1 MNYKAII
8 FDFNG
13 TLFFDNDKHVL
24 AWGKISKLIRGRGI
38 SDEELH
44 EQFNGTPNAKNIQYM
59 KNNQATSE
67 ELKRYSLLKEEYY
80 REFCKQDKASF
91 HLVDGAV
98 AFFDKLK
105 ELGIPFTIASASIK
119 ENIDFFVESFNLDKW
134 IDPEMI
140 IYDDGSYSNKVNM
153 FKDAAQKLKHNVKD
167 ILVFEDSF
175 SGIANAY
182 KAGIEKIV
190 VICPQEKESEYRDLP
205 GVIMTIQDFSDFNKL
220 I

>member
-59 KNNQATSE
+59 MNNQATSE
-67 ELKRYSLLKEEYY
+67 ELKKYSLLKEEYY

-119 ENIDFFVESFNLDKW
+119 ENIDFFVESFHLDKW
-134 IDPEMI
+134 MKVDDI
-140 IYDDGSYSNKVNM
+140 IYDNGTYQNKIAM
-153 FKDAAQKLKHNVKD
+153 FKDATLKLNVNIKD
-167 ILVFEDSF
+167 CLIIEDSK
-175 SGIANAY
+175 SGIENAY
-182 KAGIEKIV
+182 QAGCRQIIV
-190 VICPQEKESEYRDLP
+190 VNSANNKKEYEKMP
-205 GVIMTIQDFSDFNKL
+205 GVIKVIDDFKEL
-220 I
+220 L

>member
-59 KNNQATSE
+59 MNNQATSE
-67 ELKRYSLLKEEYY
+67 ELKKYSL
-80 REFCKQDKASF
+80 
-91 HLVDGAV
+91 
-98 AFFDKLK
+98 LK

>member
-1 MNYKAII
+1 MKFKGVI

-13 TLFFDNDKHVL
+13 TLFYDTPFHNT
-24 AWGKISKLIRGRGI
+24 AWQRIVKELTGSDLDDDLRVKMHGKNNRDILHCINKNI
-38 SDEELH
+38 SDEDIISYSKRKEAIYRDICLENPDKLHLVNGAIEL
-44 EQFNGTPNAKNIQYM
+44 FNY
-59 KNNQATSE
+59 
-67 ELKRYSLLKEEYY
+67 LKE
-80 REFCKQDKASF
+80 
-91 HLVDGAV
+91 HN
-98 AFFDKLK
+98 
-105 ELGIPFTIASASIK
+105 IPFTIASASIK

-190 VICPQEKESEYRDLP
+190 VVCPQEKESEYRDLP

>member
-59 KNNQATSE
+59 MNNQATSE
-67 ELKRYSLLKEEYY
+67 ELKKYSLLKEEYY

-98 AFFDKLK
+98 AFFDKLNWEFLLRLLVLQLK
-105 ELGIPFTIASASIK
+105 KILIFLLNHLI
-119 ENIDFFVESFNLDKW
+119 W
-134 IDPEMI
+134 IS
-140 IYDDGSYSNKVNM
+140 GLT
-153 FKDAAQKLKHNVKD
+153 LK
-167 ILVFEDSF
+167 
-175 SGIANAY
+175 
-182 KAGIEKIV
+182 
-190 VICPQEKESEYRDLP
+190 
-205 GVIMTIQDFSDFNKL
+205 
-220 I
+220 